1 MEVPAPTRTIH
12 VIEPTLTGEQGHC
25 LGLVRRLCE
34 QAPQLRM
41 ELWIGRGARVPAL
54 DKLGVQVHLHFFRRL
69 RNLQLL
75 PLYRRLLRS
84 DGRILVST
92 AGRTHLVVLGWAARG
107 LIPPNKAYLYFHWL
121 RLDPRKTAVMRRLA
135 REQPN
140 VVVLGTTRMIERELR
155 GLGFRN
161 AAFAPYPATM
171 SVEGTDLPLIPFR
184 HVLFAGAARM
194 DKGFRHIVE
203 LVAKLE
209 EWQETLAASVQVS
222 GDHFDKLD
230 AAARAEIQRLT
241 GLRYPYL
248 SIHSDTM
255 TATTYAEC
263 FSGGICLQPYDR
275 GEYADRASGVTLD
288 ALVAGCPV
296 VTVSGTWMAHL
307 VNRFDAGIVV
317 EEPTPSALREAI
329 RRIIAAYPHY
339 QRNARIGGET
349 LRQELSATAL
359 IDLLSRTE

>member
-1 MEVPAPTRTIH
+1 MEVPVPPRTIH

-25 LGLVRRLCE
+25 LGLVRTLCE
-34 QAPQLRM
+34 QAPELRM

-54 DKLGVQVHLHFFRRL
+54 DRLGVQVHLHFFRRL
-69 RNLQLL
+69 RKLQLL

-121 RLDPRKTAVMRRLA
+121 RLDPRKTALMRRFA
-135 REQPN
+135 RRQPN
-140 VVVLGTTRMIERELR
+140 VVVLGTTRLVEQELR

-161 AAFAPYPATM
+161 VSFAPYPATM
-171 SVEGTDLPLIPFR
+171 SPRETDLPLIPFR

-209 EWQETLAASVQVS
+209 EWQETLPVSVQVS
-222 GDHFDKLD
+222 GDYFDKLD
-230 AAARAEIQRLT
+230 AVARAEIHRLT
-241 GLRYPYL
+241 GLRYPHL
-248 SIHSDTM
+248 TVHPDTM
-255 TATTYAEC
+255 SATDYAER
-263 FSGGICLQPYDR
+263 FAGGICIQPYDR
-275 GEYADRASGVTLD
+275 SEYADRASGVTLD

-296 VTVSGTWMAHL
+296 VTVSGTWMARL
-307 VNRFDAGIVV
+307 VNRFDAGIAV

-329 RRIIAAYPHY
+329 RRIIAEYPHY

-349 LRQELSATAL
+349 LRQEVSATAL
-359 IDLLSRTE
+359 IDLLSRAE